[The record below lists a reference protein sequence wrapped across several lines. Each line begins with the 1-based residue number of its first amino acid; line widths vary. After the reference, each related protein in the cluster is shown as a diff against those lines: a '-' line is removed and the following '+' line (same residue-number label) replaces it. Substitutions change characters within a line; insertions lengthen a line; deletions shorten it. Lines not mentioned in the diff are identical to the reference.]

1 VKKLELTSLRETETK
16 AYGKDRYAH
25 DKAHTTTRPM
35 LMLLAHVLTSEA
47 LIMIA
52 MSPHF

>member
-1 VKKLELTSLRETETK
+1 MKKPELTSLRETETK
-16 AYGKDRYAH
+16 AHGKGRYAH
-25 DKAHTTTRPM
+25 GKAHTATRPM